1 MTETTFTKLAAINCS
16 AHVEKKGQFS
26 FLSWPW
32 AIQTLMTHAPDAT
45 WEVLRFDGMPYLKT
59 DCGYFVEVA
68 VTVGG
73 VTRSQLHPILNAQNK
88 PIPQP
93 SSFDIN
99 TSLARCLVKA
109 IALHGLGLYIYA
121 GEDLPPGAEEDGQP
135 ELTQSDLERLQ
146 ELRDAS
152 LNGVDAL
159 RTAWKALGEPV
170 RAKLKDELPA
180 LKEAAGK
187 ASTGSADDYARASN
201 G

>member
-1 MTETTFTKLAAINCS
+1 
-16 AHVEKKGQFS
+16 
-26 FLSWPW
+26 
-32 AIQTLMTHAPDAT
+32 
-45 WEVLRFDGMPYLKT
+45 MPYLKT

-121 GEDLPPGAEEDGQP
+121 GEDLPPGSGEEDGPP
-135 ELTQSDLERLQ
+135 ELTQADLEHLQ

-159 RTAWKALGEPV
+159 RTAWKALQEPV
-170 RAKLKDELPA
+170 RVKLRDELPA
-180 LKEAAGK
+180 LKEAAQR
-187 ASTGSADDYARASN
+187 ADTGPQ
-201 G
+201 